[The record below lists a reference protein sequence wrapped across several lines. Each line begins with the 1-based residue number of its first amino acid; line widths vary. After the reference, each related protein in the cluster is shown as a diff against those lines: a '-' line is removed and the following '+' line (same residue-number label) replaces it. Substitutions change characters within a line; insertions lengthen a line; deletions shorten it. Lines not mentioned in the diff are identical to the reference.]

1 MKVKAVKIVLILS
14 LSYCILWTLYEMR
27 LAHVGTLHL
36 YDAYEVL
43 QLSLNFALRGPS
55 VFYFSA
61 LVIALIVGNSKSL
74 KSLYGKINMSF

>member
-1 MKVKAVKIVLILS
+1 MKVKAVKTVLILS

-36 YDAYEVL
+36 YDAYEEL
-43 QLSLNFALRGPS
+43 QLSLNFAFRGSS
-55 VFYFSA
+55 VFYFRA
-61 LVIALIVGNSKSL
+61 LVIALIEGNIKSL